1 MLAVAIMPRGLHITA
16 REGTPIMARTAAIA
30 AGLAATVMLA
40 GCAQGGQSS
49 GDSSPGGTV
58 EMTMLTFETPNLPA
72 SLWDSAIAR
81 VSQKVPGVKIKK
93 LVAPN
98 IDRTT
103 YAKQLAASGQLPDI
117 MLAVNPQ
124 GFAEGGQLADFSA
137 DELKDFASPQSGAIQ
152 GKVYQLPTNG
162 QPQSLLYYNKSLF
175 AKAKIAA
182 PPKTWAE
189 FLDACAKLKAAGV
202 NPIAVGGG
210 GQDTFASMYTWVG
223 TVGTDVYLADPEF
236 SKHIT
241 DGSKTFKDPAFVKA
255 TEKVAELASKG
266 YFDPKGTSR
275 SYADHEKAFR
285 AGSAA
290 MYPMGSWFATSADND
305 KPPFEV
311 GVFAWPSDD
320 GKAVVPNLTGG
331 GLSVSAKAENV
342 DLAKKFALE
351 WTKDKETSDAFT
363 KADGTFNTIAGY
375 QPPADMG
382 PLFKAT
388 LALYE
393 QAMKD
398 KTLTPA
404 LSIEQGDNGLPADMT
419 QPVNQ
424 IAVELLTGKSDA
436 AAVTTKL
443 DKEYAALK

>member
-1 MLAVAIMPRGLHITA
+1 
-16 REGTPIMARTAAIA
+16 MARRWTAAIV
-30 AGLAATVMLA
+30 ATLMLA
-40 GCAQGGQSS
+40 GCAQGGKTS
-49 GDSSPGGTV
+49 GDSSTGGTV
-58 EMTMLTFETPNLPA
+58 ELTMLTFETPNLPA

-103 YAKQLAASGQLPDI
+103 YAKQLATSGQLPDV

-124 GFAEGGQLADFSA
+124 GFAEGGQFADFSA
-137 DELKDFASPQSGAIQ
+137 DDLKDFGYPTSGAIQ
-152 GKVYQLPTNG
+152 GKVYQLPTNA
-162 QPQSLLYYNKSLF
+162 QPQSLLYYNKSMF
-175 AKAKIAA
+175 AKAKITA
-182 PPKTWAE
+182 PPKTWSE
-189 FLDACAKLKAAGV
+189 FLDACAKLKAAGIT
-202 NPIAVGGG
+202 PIAVGGG
-210 GQDTFASMYTWVG
+210 GQDTFASVYTWVG

-255 TEKVAELASKG
+255 TEKVAELARRG

-290 MYPMGSWFATSADND
+290 MYPMGSWFATSVDND

-311 GVFAWPSDD
+311 GVFGWPSDD

-388 LALYE
+388 LAIYE
-393 QAMKD
+393 QAVKD

-436 AAVTTKL
+436 AAVTAKL